1 MDLGSNSL
9 EQSSNL
15 LPVAHSLVS
24 TAEKTNFNLPPSTT
38 PLQGSHLT
46 EVPLSLKTDPKG
58 DNAVQI
64 LPAAHPTLQPPP
76 VAQGVTNTPN
86 NAHQGSEEGGNN
98 EEQEDD
104 SLASPG

>member
-1 MDLGSNSL
+1 MDQGSNSL

-15 LPVAHSLVS
+15 LPVVHNLVS
-24 TAEKTNFNLPPSTT
+24 MAEKTNCNTPPSTT

-46 EVPLSLKTDPKG
+46 EAPLSLNTDPKG

-64 LPAAHPTLQPPP
+64 LPTAHPTLQPPT
-76 VAQGVTNTPN
+76 VTQGVTNTPN
-86 NAHQGSEEGGNN
+86 SAHQGSEEGGTN

-104 SLASPG
+104 SLGSSG